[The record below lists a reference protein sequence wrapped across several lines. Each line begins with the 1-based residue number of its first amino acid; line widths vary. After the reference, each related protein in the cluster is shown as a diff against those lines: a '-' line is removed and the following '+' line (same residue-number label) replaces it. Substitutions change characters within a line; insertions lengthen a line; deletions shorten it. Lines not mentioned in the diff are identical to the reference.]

1 MGTTRL
7 VRWLGIAVVVLG
19 GTVAGAQTGGT
30 EVLLQ
35 RLEQLAGE
43 YAPGGTMAGV
53 ARTGTLGEGQEKRI
67 GLHLEAGKCYV
78 FIGVGDGELA
88 DLDMAL
94 ESEGTRLGEDTQPDN
109 YPVVRACSPI
119 AVRVEIVLTATRGTG
134 SYVLGQ
140 FDVPPAGDAVEAA
153 QAAPTSDA
161 LAARLDALAAEKAP
175 GAAIDGELFRARMLE
190 DEVSAVSRRMRG
202 GTCYLFVAVAGDGAQ
217 DLDMAIT
224 VGPQN
229 AGQDN
234 GTGVEAVVGEFCP
247 AQDATATV
255 RLTMTRG
262 SGDVRFAAYARAA
275 TGALTQIATVDTVFL
290 TRRLAERAATG
301 ATGMNPAQ
309 TPQFGSLAEG
319 LSANISFEMR
329 SGQCYRAVAVSE
341 SSITNLDL
349 DFYVDGSPVA
359 EDNDAAASA
368 VVGTC
373 AAADGVAR
381 VDIWAVTGSGGYAI
395 GIYSGAQP
403 ASAAT
408 TAASTNPLFTMLDA
422 AAVALA
428 PGATRASEPFTGAL
442 TVAGTQ
448 QYDVSLQS
456 GKCYAFVG
464 IADSG
469 NLDLELTSGVSVIG
483 RDNDLDTTPG
493 VLYCATSAMTVRA
506 KLTLLSAS
514 GNFAFGVYNAPSVQ
528 SSTSTPRV
536 TSTGIAVGG
545 TETDYIANQ
554 IRLSHEQV
562 ASALLPVSQV
572 NRGTLQQAEES
583 EFLVNLPAGRCYTI
597 VTAGVPSVR
606 DLDVTLTSPYGQV
619 LATDSTDDASP
630 VLVTNPCPQWSGDYR
645 IKILMQY
652 GYGAFGFQVFSQ

>member
-1 MGTTRL
+1 MGTTRFL
-7 VRWLGIAVVVLG
+7 RWLGIAIVVLG
-19 GTVAGAQTGGT
+19 GTGAGAQTGGT
-30 EVLLQ
+30 DVLLQ

-43 YAPGGTMAGV
+43 YAPGGTQTGV
-53 ARTGTLGEGQEKRI
+53 SRTGTLGEGQEKRI

-94 ESEGTRLGEDTQPDN
+94 ESDGARLGEDTQPDN

-153 QAAPTSDA
+153 QAAPTGDA

-175 GAAIDGELFRARMLE
+175 GTTIDGELFRARMLE
-190 DEVSAVSRRMRG
+190 DEVSAVSRRLRG
-202 GTCYLFVAVAGDGAQ
+202 GTCYLFVAAGGDGAQ
-217 DLDMAIT
+217 DLDMAVS
-224 VGPQN
+224 VGPQS
-229 AGQDN
+229 AGEDN

-275 TGALTQIATVDTVFL
+275 TGALTAIATVDTVLL
-290 TRRLAERAATG
+290 TRRLAERAASG

-309 TPQFGSLAEG
+309 TPQFGSLGEG

-329 SGQCYRAVAVSE
+329 SGQCYRAVAVAE
-341 SSITNLDL
+341 PGIANLDL
-349 DFYVDGSPVA
+349 DLYVNGSPVA

-381 VDIWAVTGSGGYAI
+381 VDIWAVAGSGGYAV

-403 ASAAT
+403 AAATT

-428 PGATRASEPFTGAL
+428 TGATRASEPFTGSL

-448 QYDVSLQS
+448 QYDVALQS

-528 SSTSTPRV
+528 SGTAAPRV

-554 IRLSHEQV
+554 IRLTHEAV
-562 ASALLPVSQV
+562 AAALLPVSQV
-572 NRGTLQQAEES
+572 NRGTLQQAQES

-606 DLDVTLTSPYGQV
+606 DIDVTLTSPYGQV

-645 IKILMQY
+645 IKVLMQY